1 MWFRY
6 VPLNPPPRPDRF
18 HSPDIKIAYRLW
30 VSYGRPMSHSDRE
43 LDDMKRF
50 PLTEVLAGLG
60 YFENKRKSSRHS
72 SFMVNPKSN
81 SKLVVSLN
89 TNGHWRFFPIGSTGR
104 GGTVIDALA
113 LIMGFSIGQCR
124 QYMRPL
130 LSGSI
135 PSARRPDPS
144 TYSLQLVPV
153 ETDIAEVRRM
163 YSQSVK
169 PIKNGIHPYLNQHR
183 RISATL
189 LADPAFRGA
198 VLTDRRRNAVFPHR
212 DRDGQIV
219 GAELRNVAFQGQI
232 KGGRKTLWYSHNVRR
247 EEKRK
252 SLLIAESG
260 IDACSYAALFY
271 CPDTCYLSTGGTF
284 SPTQADLISAAIKK
298 LPSTAGGMVTVAAD
312 HDKAGDEIAAQIQ
325 AIFESCDRN
334 DLHFKI
340 HQPDTSGWDWNDQL
354 VHTVDPSPTPNLDLG

>member
-1 MWFRY
+1 M
-6 VPLNPPPRPDRF
+6 
-18 HSPDIKIAYRLW
+18 
-30 VSYGRPMSHSDRE
+30 SYGRSMSHSDRE
-43 LDDMKRF
+43 LEDMKRF

-60 YFENKRKSSRHS
+60 YVENKRKSSRHS

-135 PSARRPDPS
+135 PPARRPDPGA
-144 TYSLQLVPV
+144 YSLQLVPV
-153 ETDIAEVRRM
+153 ESDIAEVRRLF
-163 YSQSVK
+163 YQSVK
-169 PIKNGIHPYLNQHR
+169 PLENGNHAYLNTQR
-183 RISATL
+183 KISAAL
-189 LADPAFRGA
+189 LAKPAFRGA
-198 VLTDRRRNAVFPHR
+198 VLTDRRKNAVFPHR

-232 KGGRKTLWYSHNVRR
+232 KGGRKTLWYSQGFGR
-247 EEKRK
+247 EEERR
-252 SLLIAESG
+252 SLVIAESG

-271 CPDTCYLSTGGTF
+271 CPNTCYMSTGGTL
-284 SPTQADLISAAIKK
+284 SPLQKDLISSAIKK
-298 LPSTAGGMVTVAAD
+298 LPSAAGGMVTVATD
-312 HDKAGDEIAAQIQ
+312 HDDAGDDIAAQIES
-325 AIFESCDRN
+325 IFQSCNRG
-334 DLHFKI
+334 DLHFKV
-340 HQPDTSGWDWNDQL
+340 HQPDTPHWDWNDHL
-354 VHTVDPSPTPNLDLG
+354 VHTVDRSPTPKLDLG